1 MSKKNFFRCILYC
14 KAHKGC
20 LKTEIFCKYSIKP
33 ALVLFILSRFG
44 GGGGS
49 LIETKALFEKAGGCF
64 FNFEKTIVSVLH
76 EVLEYKVDKL
86 KYKKVGAL
94 EVMQP

>member
-1 MSKKNFFRCILYC
+1 MSKKNFFCCILYS

-33 ALVLFILSRFG
+33 ALVLFILSRFEGGGGLNRNKGLIWEG

-49 LIETKALFEKAGGCF
+49 